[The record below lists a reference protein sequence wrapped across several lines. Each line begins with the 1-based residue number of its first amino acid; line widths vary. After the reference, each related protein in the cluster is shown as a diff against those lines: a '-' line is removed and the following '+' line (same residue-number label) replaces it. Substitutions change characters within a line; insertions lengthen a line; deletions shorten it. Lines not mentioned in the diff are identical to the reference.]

1 MNSWLG
7 LVVMVVLLAVN
18 GFFVGAEFAVTA
30 SRRAEIEPL
39 VKAGKRGASAALFA
53 VEHVSEMLATCQ
65 LGITLASTGLGV
77 VAEPALTQ
85 LLTPVVELT
94 GAPAVTAHAAAV
106 LIALLI
112 VLYLHVVGGEVI
124 PKNLSISAHTTLI
137 LFYGPTLVAL
147 SKSVA
152 PIVRAMNKVANFFVR
167 LAGKEPRDEVV
178 NTFTVEEM
186 TSIVKKSQAEGT
198 VEDDLG
204 LLSGTLEFSTEQVS
218 GVMVGLKHLVTLPR
232 DVSVSGVEKAVAR
245 TGFSRFPVV
254 DKAGRICGYLHI
266 KDVIAV
272 DEARRDEPLES
283 WRIRELTEVSP
294 DMEVED
300 ALRVMQKQGTHLA
313 GVVPRAGMEVSG
325 VIFLED
331 ILEKLVGE
339 VHDSLQRDSEHGAS

>member
-7 LVVMVVLLAVN
+7 LLVMVVLLAVN
-18 GFFVGAEFAVTA
+18 GFFVGAEFAITA
-30 SRRAEIEPL
+30 SRRVEIEPL
-39 VKAGKRGASAALFA
+39 VKQGKRGAAGALFA

-77 VAEPALTQ
+77 VAEPALAQ
-85 LLTPVVELT
+85 LLTPLVALT
-94 GAPAVTAHAAAV
+94 GAPEVTAHAAAV

-112 VLYLHVVGGEVI
+112 VLYLHVVAGEVI
-124 PKNLSISAHTTLI
+124 PKNLSISAHTTLV
-137 LFYGPTLVAL
+137 LFYGSALVAL

-152 PIVRAMNKVANFFVR
+152 PIVRGMNDVANFFVR

-186 TSIVKKSQAEGT
+186 TSIVQKSQAEGA

-204 LLSGTLEFSTEQVS
+204 LLSGTLEFSTEKVS
-218 GVMVGLKHLVTLPR
+218 GVMVGLDDLVTLPR
-232 DVSVSGVEKAVAR
+232 NVSVARAEKAVAR
-245 TGFSRFPVV
+245 TGFSRFPVA
-254 DKAGRICGYLHI
+254 DEAGRICGYLHI

-272 DEARRDEPLES
+272 DETRRELPLES
-283 WRIRELTEVSP
+283 WRIRDLTEVTP
-294 DMEVED
+294 QLDVED

-313 GVVPRAGMEVSG
+313 GVVESPGQPVVG

-339 VHDSLQRDSEHGAS
+339 VRDSLQRDTEHGGS